1 MSRRVT
7 DRTIAI
13 RNPDF
18 DIVYITPS
26 TYFFTDTT
34 TIGIYTILV
43 DGQEAGH
50 FSANLFSAS
59 ESDLSQLLLATGTD
73 TDTVLGQLASLTQAL
88 EWIEIWYYPALAALI
103 LLLTEWVVYQRSKRA
118 RL

>member
-1 MSRRVT
+1 M
-7 DRTIAI
+7 AI
-13 RNPDF
+13 RKPDSATI
-18 DIVYITPS
+18 DIPPNINI
-26 TYFFTDTT
+26 FTDTT

-59 ESDLSQLLLATGTD
+59 ESDLSQLPLATGTD
-73 TDTVLGQLASLTQAL
+73 TNTVLGQLASLTQAL

-118 RL
+118 SL